1 MLPRSHVKV
10 SLQWSK
16 PAVLFEWNVDV
27 FTICIDLV
35 AMIPKSTFVKW
46 KVALYTGL
54 LSPKG
59 LQIKIL
65 IVGLNCNNHS
75 LQFQQSQNISRS
87 PFKMFKVPTLNKN
100 KKEED
105 NNKKWKSFSV
115 SLNRFE
121 LDDVIVSWRLL
132 ISQFWS
138 FWSLQEY
145 QRNMVYCN

>member
-1 MLPRSHVKV
+1 MIQTSSIIWMECGRVYHLYWSCCNDSKV
-10 SLQWSK
+10 NFRL
-16 PAVLFEWNVDV
+16 
-27 FTICIDLV
+27 
-35 AMIPKSTFVKW
+35 MKSCTLHRV
-46 KVALYTGL
+46 